1 MKECQATLENE
12 EAQAYQ
18 ERNGKLTHQLNEAI
32 LNMLAALF
40 IYVSN
45 TTGFESVVMTANA
58 ATASWYYIEQKEH
71 FAVKLDFSFLA
82 FSVVFP
88 LTFLIQSTFSR
99 RDQALTRLADFK
111 ACILSSSLFT
121 FTVDWSSKESG
132 LVGGRLTLPNNFN
145 AQVLH
150 DFREIVQLVYQYL
163 SMPNVSHSRNVVF
176 WSKQNAARRI
186 HGMQND
192 IVKRLN
198 VLFFDLSM
206 HTEIMRAHG
215 FPSGEASR
223 LHQYHQ
229 YLQQRFEQLR
239 LLKYY
244 RTPQATRSFGRAYI
258 LLLPWLTGPYFV
270 WVFESTSLA
279 YAIILASFTFLVLL
293 GLLHA
298 QQSLED
304 PFVTE
309 NDSFTPGID
318 NVKLEFEMA
327 TVLQAMAQ
335 YYENSNLKQSYERHS
350 FRLGAIEKAQSALHV
365 VTDEENHQ
373 V

>member
-1 MKECQATLENE
+1 LKECQATLENE
-12 EAQAYQ
+12 EALAHQ
-18 ERNGKLTHQLNEAI
+18 ERNGKLSHQLSEVI
-32 LNMLAALF
+32 FNMLAALF
-40 IYVSN
+40 IYFSN
-45 TTGFESVVMTANA
+45 TIGFESMVMIANA
-58 ATASWYYIEQKEH
+58 AIAAWYYIEHKEH

-99 RDQALTRLADFK
+99 RDQALQRLADFK

-132 LVGGRLTLPNNFN
+132 LVGGRLALPDNFN
-145 AQVLH
+145 AQVLR
-150 DFREIVQLVYQYL
+150 DFREILQLVYQYL

-186 HGMQND
+186 HGLQND

-223 LHQYHQ
+223 MHQYHQ

-258 LLLPWLTGPYFV
+258 LLLPWLAGPYFV

-279 YAIILASFTFLVLL
+279 YAMVLASFTFLVLL
-293 GLLHA
+293 GLMNA

-304 PFVTE
+304 PFITE
-309 NDSFTPGID
+309 HDSVTPGID

-335 YYENSNLKQSYERHS
+335 YYENSDLKQSYEKFNIRRAAS
-350 FRLGAIEKAQSALHV
+350 EKA
-365 VTDEENHQ
+365 
-373 V
+373 